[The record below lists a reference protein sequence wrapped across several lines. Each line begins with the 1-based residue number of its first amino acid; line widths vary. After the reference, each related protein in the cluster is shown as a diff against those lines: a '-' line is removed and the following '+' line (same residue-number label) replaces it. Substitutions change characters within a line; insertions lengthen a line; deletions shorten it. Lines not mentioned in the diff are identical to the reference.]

1 MSSKFLKI
9 GLLAALSA
17 AAAWA
22 QPTIARVVNSASY
35 VEAPSDGATPPNK
48 VGNNNVAQGA
58 IFVAIGTGLG
68 PAALVQAQV
77 LPLPT
82 SLPSPTGSTSVSIKS
97 GGQSFDAFMIYSFS
111 GAVAAILP
119 STVPVGNAQVV
130 VTYNGQASAPSTI
143 SVVKSRVGIYTLN
156 SGGTGPAAIQ
166 FGGTANLVNLTTP
179 ATPGSIL
186 TLYGTGL
193 GAITIADNIPP
204 GAVLVGSNVKVN
216 VAGKQ
221 VQGADILYAGRS
233 PNFPG
238 LDQINF
244 RVPADAALG
253 CYIPAEVTASG
264 IPSQQFTISISSDP
278 TACVHPLGL
287 SKDALTRLDT
297 PGGTANVGLFLFL
310 RAVVAGIPAE
320 GAGGL
325 FNKADFNSVFQMYNR
340 ITVAFGG
347 SSFPVAVGSCAVLDT
362 IDPPSGFAVPD
373 FTLLGGKEINAGDGM
388 TIAPGSSFIV
398 KNPTGGYLNV
408 FFGTFGPGPFTLTSA
423 GGPEVGAFTAT
434 TTMPDNLV
442 WTNVGSFAKPPL
454 GDLTIAWTGGTGG
467 SAGANAIV
475 TVFGSSVVVNPN
487 DPSKNRGA
495 QFFCNAPATAGK
507 FVVPAAVVQRLPSS
521 TGLAAGEVAF
531 GNLGINS
538 GGGSPF
544 TAPLT
549 SGKLDAG
556 FLSYGE
562 AHTIA
567 VQFQ

>member
-1 MSSKFLKI
+1 MSPKLVKLGMLS
-9 GLLAALSA
+9 ALSA

-35 VEAPSDGATPPNK
+35 VEAPSDGATPPNR

-68 PAALVQAQV
+68 PAALVQAQS

-82 SLPSPTGSTSVSIKS
+82 SLPSSTGSTSVAIKS
-97 GGQSFDAFMIYSFS
+97 GGQTFDAFMIYSFS

-119 STVPVGNAQVV
+119 SATPVGPAQVT
-130 VTYNGQASAPSTI
+130 VTFNGQTSAAANI
-143 SVVKSRVGIYTLN
+143 SVVKSRLGIYTFN
-156 SGGTGPAAIQ
+156 SGGTGPGAIQ

-179 ATPGSIL
+179 AQPNSVL

-193 GAITIADNIPP
+193 GAISGADNVAP
-204 GAVLVGSNVKVN
+204 GAVQVGSNVTVN
-216 VAGKQ
+216 VAGKR
-221 VQGADILYAGRS
+221 VGTLYAGRS

-244 RVPADAALG
+244 TVPADVPTG

-264 IPSQQFTISISSDP
+264 IPSQQFTISISNDP
-278 TACVHPLGL
+278 TACTHPLGL
-287 SKDALTRLDT
+287 AKDALAKLDT

-310 RAVVAGIPAE
+310 RAVVSGIAAE

-325 FNKADFNSVFQMYNR
+325 VNKADFNNVFQMYNR

-347 SSFPVAVGSCAVLDT
+347 SNFPIPIGSCAVLDT

-373 FTLLGGKEINAGDGM
+373 FTLLGGKELNAGDGM
-388 TIAPGSSFIV
+388 NISPGSSFIV
-398 KNPTGGYLNV
+398 KQSTGGYLNV
-408 FFGTFGPGPFTLTSA
+408 FFGTFGPGPFTLMSG
-423 GGPEVGAFTAT
+423 GGPDVGAFNAT
-434 TTMPDNLV
+434 TTMPNNLKWDNAD
-442 WTNVGSFAKPPL
+442 NFSKPPL
-454 GDLTIAWTGGTGG
+454 GALTIQWSGGTGG
-467 SAGANAIV
+467 SAGANSIV

-495 QFFCNAPATAGK
+495 QFFCNALAKDGL
-507 FVVPAAVVQRLPSS
+507 FVVPAAIVQRLPSGA
-521 TGLAAGEVAF
+521 GLAAGEVAF
-531 GNLGINS
+531 GNLGINA
-538 GGGSPF
+538 GGGSSF

-562 AHTIA
+562 AHTIS